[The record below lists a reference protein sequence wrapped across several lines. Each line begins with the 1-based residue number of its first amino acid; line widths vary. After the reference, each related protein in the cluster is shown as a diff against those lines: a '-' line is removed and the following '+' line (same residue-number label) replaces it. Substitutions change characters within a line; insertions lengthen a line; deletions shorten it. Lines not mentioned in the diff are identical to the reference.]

1 MNKSTF
7 FHRFFQSDL
16 DAKTEELFQLEPKM
30 DTMKARVIE
39 LEAELSTVHRQIK

>member
-1 MNKSTF
+1 MAVNN
-7 FHRFFQSDL
+7 RFLKQFQSEL

-39 LEAELSTVHRQIK
+39 LEAELATVHRQIK